1 MEMGPPLFLVL
12 RFRALSG
19 KKMAN
24 KKFYAI
30 LAGRKPGIY
39 TAWPDA
45 EAQVKGFPQARFKGF
60 ATREEAEKW
69 MRQSGPPQAA
79 GRKKAVKSAGTH
91 SRREGEVIIYTD
103 GGALN
108 NPGPGGY
115 GVVQMHAGVKKELT
129 GGYRLTTNNR
139 MELMGCIVALR
150 QLEHSDKPITL
161 RSDSSYVV
169 NGINKGWARNWRR
182 NGWIKS
188 DKRPALN
195 RDLWAELL
203 DLTQDLDIVF
213 EWVKGHAG
221 NPLNERCDELA
232 VAAAHR
238 PDLPVDKGYEGH
250 KASGQADG
258 SS

>member
-1 MEMGPPLFLVL
+1 VDTPF
-12 RFRALSG
+12 FG
-19 KKMAN
+19 KKMST

-30 LAGRKPGIY
+30 AAGRKPGIY
-39 TAWPDA
+39 TIWPEA
-45 EAQVKGFPQARFKGF
+45 EAQVKGFPRARFKGF
-60 ATREEAEKW
+60 STRKEAEDWLKEVKATP
-69 MRQSGPPQAA
+69 SSAV
-79 GRKKAVKSAGTH
+79 GRKKTAPSPAEPDIQCRDGVQ
-91 SRREGEVIIYTD
+91 IYTD

-115 GVVQMHAGVKKELT
+115 GVVLIHDGVKKELT

-150 QLEHSDKPITL
+150 QLEQKGKAITL
-161 RSDSSYVV
+161 YSDSSYVV
-169 NGINKGWARNWRR
+169 NGISKGWAKSWRK

-203 DLTQDLDIVF
+203 ELTQDLDIIF
-213 EWVKGHAG
+213 KWVKGHAG
-221 NPLNERCDELA
+221 NPFNERCDELA
-232 VAAAHR
+232 VGSARR
-238 PDLPVDKGYEGH
+238 PDLPMDTGYEGSES
-250 KASGQADG
+250 AGTAL